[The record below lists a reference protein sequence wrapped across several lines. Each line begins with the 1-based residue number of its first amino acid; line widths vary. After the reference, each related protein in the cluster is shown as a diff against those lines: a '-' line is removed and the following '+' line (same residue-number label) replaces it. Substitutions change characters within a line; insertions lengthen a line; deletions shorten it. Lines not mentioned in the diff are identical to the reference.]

1 MKFRKYRKQIASFRA
16 LMVCKNYQSSS
27 PFAFALVAP
36 AAPKNLRDS
45 DYNKAFE
52 QGTSQWYHIPVYSV
66 SRYTE
71 AQMRAIGFC
80 ALGTTVAGMGERSVK
95 FVWPVLAMQCVPRS
109 ALSVEQ
115 AGTKKDS
122 DELYWLFA
130 LGKATPVVNPV
141 SDFPAAFSAKI
152 TTIEALTQTTSFSQL
167 PDIAG

>member
-1 MKFRKYRKQIASFRA
+1 MKFRVYLAGVARYRVMRKHLSHAA
-16 LMVCKNYQSSS
+16 WV
-27 PFAFALVAP
+27 LVAP

-52 QGTSQWYHIPVYSV
+52 QGKAKWYHIPVYSV

-71 AQMRAIGFC
+71 AQMRAITHC

-95 FVWPVLAMQCVPRS
+95 FIWSVLAMQCVPRS

-115 AGTKKDS
+115 AGSVKDS

-130 LGKATPVVNPV
+130 LGDATPIAKPVV
-141 SDFPAAFSAKI
+141 DFPAVFTARI
-152 TTIEALTQTTSFSQL
+152 TPLDAIASVALFSQL